1 MMEVSKV
8 TPSKLFR
15 KTVRYEVPA
24 FQRRYVWEQ
33 EKQWEPLWEDVSEK
47 AELVLAAAQQSSDS
61 DESENPHF
69 LGAIVL
75 QQLPTRSDE
84 FEARLVVD
92 GQQRLTTLQLLLD
105 AIQETFVSRRIER
118 PARRLSRLVLND
130 EDDLDGDHTK
140 VFKVWPTLNDQ
151 AAFRHA
157 MSNELSDEGYVESSI
172 VAAHRFFKEQ
182 TATWL
187 DAKVRDGASEL
198 GAAEALERA
207 VTHRLEIVA
216 IDLMESDDPH
226 TIFETLN
233 ARGTPLLQSE
243 MIKNR
248 IMYDMQR
255 SGGASSTTVWPFE
268 ASEES
273 SKWWSHLTGSGRQR
287 RPRLDSF
294 LNDWLSMRKARS
306 VKANREFDE
315 FTRYASKKPINDVVD
330 DLGRVSETYRDLE
343 NRLGPDARTFLYRR
357 DTMRVGVLTPVLLWL
372 ASSSPPGEQLRKAL
386 GALESYLVRRMAC
399 RYAARAYSTFF
410 IELLRELKAGG
421 SDQVGDTLVEHLA
434 AQETQA
440 TLWPGDDELREA
452 FRTEPFYWSL
462 SRGRLRLLLEG
473 IEEGLRTTKT
483 EPDPVSRNLT
493 IEHLMPQN
501 WTEHWRLPEAAG
513 DTVAA
518 TRHRDRVIHTIGNLT
533 LLTQPLNSAVSN
545 GPWQDKREALDCHSV
560 LFLNKHLVDAPVW
573 NEATIEDRSQ
583 RLCEVAAR
591 VWPHADDFS

>member
-248 IMYDMQR
+248 IMYD
-255 SGGASSTTVWPFE
+255 
-268 ASEES
+268 
-273 SKWWSHLTGSGRQR
+273 
-287 RPRLDSF
+287 
-294 LNDWLSMRKARS
+294 
-306 VKANREFDE
+306 EFDE